1 MFLETLTDNWSDFID
16 AFWMTIRLTVIG
28 GIIALVLGV
37 ALAVMRVSPV
47 PILRATGTTWVNLV
61 RNTPLTLIFIL
72 VFFGLPKMDL
82 SLSPF
87 KVAVVSLG
95 FYTSAFIC
103 EAVRSGI
110 NSVATGQAEAARAVG
125 MTFTQTISSV
135 VLPQALRSVVP
146 PMASVIIAL
155 TKNTTIAAGFGVS
168 EPGALRQALS
178 EENPVT
184 GLSYEAIPVLIWVA
198 LGFLILILPMSIGQ
212 QQLERRWR
220 VSR

>member
-1 MFLETLTDNWSDFID
+1 MFLETLTDNFPEFID
-16 AFWMTIRLTVIG
+16 AFWMTIRLSVAG
-28 GIIALVLGV
+28 GALALVLGV
-37 ALAVMRVSPV
+37 ALAVMRVSPL
-47 PILRATGTTWVNLV
+47 PILRATGTVWVNLV
-61 RNTPLTLIFIL
+61 RNTPLTLVFIL
-72 VFFGLPKMDL
+72 VFFGLPKMDV
-82 SLSPF
+82 SLSPY

-110 NSVATGQAEAARAVG
+110 NSVEPGQAEAARAVG

-135 VLPQALRSVVP
+135 VLPQALRAVVP
-146 PMASVIIAL
+146 PMASVLIAL

-184 GLSYEAIPVLIWVA
+184 GLSYGAMPVLIWVA

>member
-1 MFLETLTDNWSDFID
+1 MFLETLTDNWSEFLN
-16 AFWMTIRLTVIG
+16 AFWMTIRLTVVG

-47 PILRATGTTWVNLV
+47 PVLRATGTAWVNLV

-72 VFFGLPKMDL
+72 VFFGLPKLDV

-95 FYTSAFIC
+95 FYTAAFIC

-110 NSVATGQAEAARAVG
+110 NSVAPGQAEAARAVG
-125 MTFTQTISSV
+125 MTFTQTISTV

-146 PMASVIIAL
+146 PLASVIIAL

-184 GLSYEAIPVLIWVA
+184 GLSYEAMPVLIWVA

-212 QQLERRWR
+212 QQLERRWK

>member
-1 MFLETLTDNWSDFID
+1 MFLDTLTDNFSEFLD
-16 AFWMTIRLTVIG
+16 AFWMTIRLSVAG
-28 GIIALVLGV
+28 GILALVLGV

-72 VFFGLPKMDL
+72 VFFGLPKMDV
-82 SLSPF
+82 SLSPY

-95 FYTSAFIC
+95 FYTAAFIC

-110 NSVATGQAEAARAVG
+110 NSVAPGQAEAARAVG
-125 MTFTQTISSV
+125 MTFTQTISTV

-146 PMASVIIAL
+146 PLASVLIAL
-155 TKNTTIAAGFGVS
+155 TKNTTIAAGFGVT

-184 GLSYEAIPVLIWVA
+184 GLSYEAMPVLVWVA
-198 LGFLILILPMSIGQ
+198 IGFLILILPMSIGQ
-212 QQLERRWR
+212 QQLERRWS